1 MLHSLPII
9 TNKKIKVNRIKSEKI
24 SERRMKMF
32 NGILKKQKD
41 RIEFLEEEK
50 RILEAK
56 QQEFIDEAKE
66 MNKLYEESFNDST
79 GNTGEEKKKRINAI
93 IYKFKKEMNI

>member
-1 MLHSLPII
+1 
-9 TNKKIKVNRIKSEKI
+9 
-24 SERRMKMF
+24 MF
-32 NGILKKQKD
+32 NGIVKKQKD
-41 RIEFLEEEK
+41 RIEFLEKEK
-50 RILEAK
+50 KALEVK

-66 MNKLYEESFNDST
+66 MNKLYEESFNDLQTRVIYMLSEIQSVNST

>member
-1 MLHSLPII
+1 
-9 TNKKIKVNRIKSEKI
+9 
-24 SERRMKMF
+24 MF

-66 MNKLYEESFNDST
+66 MNKLYEESFNDFKTRVIYMLSEIQSVNST